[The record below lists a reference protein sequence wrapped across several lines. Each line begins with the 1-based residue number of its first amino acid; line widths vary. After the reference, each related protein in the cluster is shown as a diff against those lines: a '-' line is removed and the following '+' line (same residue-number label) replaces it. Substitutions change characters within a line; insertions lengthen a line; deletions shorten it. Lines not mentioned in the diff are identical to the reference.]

1 MKNIFTSLF
10 LLIGL
15 NVFSQINVDSIGLY
29 MFEMHNELRVKNGA
43 EKRYMSKYCKQ
54 ASKTHLDYLV
64 KYGFSEGHSES
75 KVIVGAKVLKNP
87 IDRYNNFN
95 KDSVK
100 YVELDYV
107 SYYKPYKYDGEIC
120 TYQGMDVDVN
130 NKNINKIIAQTLLQ
144 NFINSSPHNYQL
156 INNLFNTKI
165 VRGYFS
171 VNYKIENGVYIFYS
185 VAVFDRSFNYKLDL
199 ETFYKQNYGITY

>member
-29 MFEMHNELRVKNGA
+29 MFEMHNELRVNNGT

-64 KYGFSEGHSES
+64 KYGFSEGHKQS
-75 KVIVGAKVLKNP
+75 KVIAGTKVLKNP
-87 IDRYNNFN
+87 IDRYNYFN

-107 SYYKPYKYDGEIC
+107 SYYKPYNYRSEIC
-120 TYQGMDVDVN
+120 TYQTIDVDIN
-130 NKNINKIIAQTLLQ
+130 NKNINKVIAQTLLQ
-144 NFINSSPHNYQL
+144 NFINSSPHYYQL
-156 INNLFNTKI
+156 VTKTFDNQI
-165 VRGYFS
+165 IRGYFS
-171 VNYKIENGVYIFYS
+171 VNYKMENNKYVFYS
-185 VAVFDRSFNYKLDL
+185 VGVFDSSLKSRSEMQNNYQGGYNKL
-199 ETFYKQNYGITY
+199 Y